1 MTGKNWNS
9 KKGSYSNIVGNETLK
24 KSKRA
29 LELYNNGKKVS
40 EIAQEL
46 GLSKSRIYEY
56 LKEQ

>member
-9 KKGSYSNIVGNETLK
+9 KSGIYTNIKGDEIIN

-29 LELYNNGKKVS
+29 QELKSKGISVVQ
-40 EIAQEL
+40 IAKEL

-56 LKEQ
+56 LKK

>member
-9 KKGSYSNIVGNETLK
+9 KSGTYSNIKGDEILK

-29 LELYNNGKKVS
+29 QELRSKGISVAQ
-40 EIAQEL
+40 IAKQL

-56 LKEQ
+56 LKK